1 MIAFII
7 RRLLYMIPTVI
18 IISMLSFLIIE
29 APPGDYV
36 SVYVAQLETLGE
48 AIDMET
54 IEGLRAR
61 YGVDQPIY
69 VKYFKWVYNMI
80 QGDLGMSMEWNDSV
94 NNIIKERL
102 PWSIAVSGVA
112 FLFVYTIGIFIGVIS
127 ATHQYSIRDYT
138 FTTISFIGLAIPPFL
153 SALIVLWLYFIFKGE
168 VAIGLFSPQFQMAP
182 WSFAKFINLL
192 DHIWIPGLI
201 VGLAEAAGLIR
212 MVRANL
218 LDELHKPYVMVARTK
233 GLSEAKLLYKYPF
246 RIATNP
252 IASTVG
258 WTLPKLVDG
267 ELLTALVLGLPTLAP
282 IFLSSLLSQDMF
294 LAGSIVFILSILTI
308 IGTLL
313 SDILLAWLD
322 PRIREAV

>member
-1 MIAFII
+1 MIGFVI

-18 IISMLSFLIIE
+18 IISMVSFLIIE

-36 SVYVAQLETLGE
+36 SVYVAQLETMGE

-69 VKYFKWVYNMI
+69 VKYFKWVYNMAH
-80 QGDLGMSMEWNDSV
+80 GDLGISMEWNDSV
-94 NNIIKERL
+94 NNILKERL

-112 FLFVYTIGIFIGVIS
+112 FLFVYTIGIIIGVIS
-127 ATHQYSIRDYT
+127 ATRQYSICDYT
-138 FTTISFIGLAIPPFL
+138 FTTVAFIGLAIPPFL
-153 SALIVLWLYFIFKGE
+153 SALVVLWLYFIFKGE
-168 VAIGLFSPQFQMAP
+168 VALGLFSPQYQMAP

-201 VGLAEAAGLIR
+201 VGLAETAGLIR

-233 GLSEAKLLYKYPF
+233 GLSERKLLYKYPF
-246 RIATNP
+246 RIAVNP

-258 WTLPKLVDG
+258 WTLPKLVNG

-308 IGTLL
+308 LGTLL